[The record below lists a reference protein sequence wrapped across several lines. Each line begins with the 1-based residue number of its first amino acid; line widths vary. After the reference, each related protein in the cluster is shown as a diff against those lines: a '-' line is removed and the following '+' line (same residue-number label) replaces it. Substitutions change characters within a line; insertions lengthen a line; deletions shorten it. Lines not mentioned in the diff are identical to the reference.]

1 MMSQEPHRT
10 PLPRYVGYA
19 QIEEHFLIDRRSVQR
34 LRRDGR
40 FPQSVTATPGKN
52 GRAIF
57 LLDDV
62 LRWDAERGQGLAKSA
77 VTNPDDLSPD
87 EIEYQ
92 VRICAAEALS
102 SHIGKPVDPKALE
115 LRQTRRLTEG
125 EFAVAETED
134 HRIRADYLSRLTV
147 DEALAVVATLLPQL
161 RLVLMK
167 TASPR
172 SRAVLK
178 DAKLIDINFKLICDF
193 LTLFEMQTRLTE
205 QGLRF
210 SAGQTIF
217 DRLAEFNSG
226 RAMVLSAWL
235 FPELRQIYAD
245 SVDEA
250 DQSIFLD
257 EEILGQHAM
266 AALNDAKWADF
277 CAEQRAKDQ
286 ASCGDDSAPATV
298 N

>member
-1 MMSQEPHRT
+1 MT
-10 PLPRYVGYA
+10 PYYEV
-19 QIEEHFLIDRRSVQR
+19 HD
-34 LRRDGR
+34 DGSG
-40 FPQSVTATPGKN
+40 PYM
-52 GRAIF
+52 
-57 LLDDV
+57 LLV
-62 LRWDAERGQGLAKSA
+62 HGF
-77 VTNPDDLSPD
+77 
-87 EIEYQ
+87 
-92 VRICAAEALS
+92 LS
-102 SHIGKPVDPKALE
+102 SHIAKPVDPKALE
-115 LRQTRRLTEG
+115 LRQMRRLTED
-125 EFAVAETED
+125 EFAFAETED

-161 RLVLMK
+161 RPVLMR

-178 DAKLIDINFKLICDF
+178 DAKLIDGNFKLISDF

-235 FPELRQIYAD
+235 FPELRQIYAE
-245 SVDEA
+245 SVDEG
-250 DQSIFLD
+250 DRPIFSDGETLR
-257 EEILGQHAM
+257 QHAM
-266 AALNDAKWADF
+266 AALNDDKWADF

-286 ASCGDDSAPATV
+286 ASYGDDPAPATV